1 MKPDDLQADSMGCA
15 EYVPSE
21 ENVMLLTALLQ
32 TFSPSMPSQPA
43 I

>member
-1 MKPDDLQADSMGCA
+1 MKPDDLQADSIGCA

-21 ENVMLLTALLQ
+21 ENVALLTALLR
-32 TFSPSMPSQPA
+32 TFSPSMSSQLA